1 MLSPCGFLGNRA
13 MVARRAAAVC
23 SILAAFCVGARGQKT
38 APDKSPAAR
47 PQKKESAAPR
57 VSLAP
62 RFTVGQTF
70 RYEMEFETTTATS
83 RSGIVSDPQGPSSS
97 VVDWN
102 ATVRMEVL
110 PADPATAGEV
120 RLRTT
125 YEKSTASIHSDSF
138 DPAADETRAQYQN
151 LEGKAIEFVLDAGGK
166 VKSVSGLEGLVDD
179 AKAAQ
184 SARQWVHQFDVSVGA
199 PPGGVVP
206 GQTWSSEQPANS
218 LPLAGLVWRS
228 DAEYLRNEPCHPPNP
243 ELPPGIGTA
252 EPVANVKAK
261 EICAVILTK
270 LDLVRPKA
278 VRDPTPEEFRKN
290 GVQTAGRWTGSGQ
303 SLMYVSLATGLVVS
317 VTQTGAEEMD
327 VTLTT
332 SRSASIRYAGTITS
346 RSHVALVE
354 GNSKEE

>member
-1 MLSPCGFLGNRA
+1 MTNISSFRSDGAAFA
-13 MVARRAAAVC
+13 ASAAVW
-23 SILAAFCVGARGQKT
+23 SIALVICTGALGQAT
-38 APDKSPAAR
+38 PPHKSP
-47 PQKKESAAPR
+47 PSGYQKKGIVAPR
-57 VSLAP
+57 VSLTP
-62 RFTVGQTF
+62 RFAVGQTF

-102 ATVRMEVL
+102 ATVRVEVL
-110 PADPATAGEV
+110 PTDPGTAGEI

-184 SARQWVHQFDVSVGA
+184 SARQWVDQFSASAGA
-199 PPGGVVP
+199 PAGGVVP
-206 GQTWSSEQPANS
+206 GQAWSSEQPAKS

-243 ELPPGIGTA
+243 ELPAGTGAA
-252 EPVANVKAK
+252 ESAAGTQTKD
-261 EICAVILTK
+261 ICAVILTK
-270 LDLVRPKA
+270 LELARPKA
-278 VRDPTPEEFRKN
+278 VRDTTPEEFRKN
-290 GVQTAGRWTGSGQ
+290 GVQTAGKWTGSGQ

-327 VTLTT
+327 VTLTP
-332 SRSASIRYAGTITS
+332 SRSASMRYAGTITS
-346 RSHVALVE
+346 RSHVALVIDE
-354 GNSKEE
+354 SQEE